1 MLTTPISLVSLQVS
15 SRSSAKSHTALI
27 DQLVSSPLQF
37 AAGVVWQRS
46 SLDNG
51 FKAMMSGWRVPR
63 VWASP
68 TSSSPPLQNDLKR
81 ANAARKWLDLCAWI
95 ARCLK
100 LVEHL
105 HARTMSMVSG
115 VESRKKSGMLR
126 VIDLSHLLACGHSP
140 VTNSHLAVVLP

>member
-46 SLDNG
+46 NLDNG
-51 FKAMMSGWRVPR
+51 FKVMMSGWRMPPAWV
-63 VWASP
+63 SP
-68 TSSSPPLQNDLKR
+68 TSSSPLLQSVRKR
-81 ANAARKWLDLCAWI
+81 ASDVKKWLDRCAWTV
-95 ARCLK
+95 RYLK

-105 HARTMSMVSG
+105 PARTMSMVSG
-115 VESRKKSGMLR
+115 VENLKKNGTLR
-126 VIDLSHLLACGHSP
+126 VTDLSHLSVCGHFLARKFLASSSP
-140 VTNSHLAVVLP
+140 Q